1 MCVALSRIPTFDPTQ
16 VPVLQVDYGL
26 PKLPQSLLE
35 VHRLRALLPRAIDWE
50 PEMRREPL
58 FVARPMAAAAVLIGL
73 VERPQGLQV
82 LLTERSARLNSH
94 AGQIAFP
101 GGKADA
107 EDSDLVATAL
117 RETQEEVGLDRQW
130 IEVLGQMPLYSTG
143 SGFHVTPV
151 VALIQPGF
159 DLHPNPSEVASV
171 FEVPLSFLM
180 QPANHRHHLVEM
192 QGVKRHWLSMPYRD
206 GPVEHFIWGATA
218 GMLRNL
224 YRFLLDT
231 SIND

>member
-1 MCVALSRIPTFDPTQ
+1 MSRIPTFDPTQ

-26 PKLPQSLLE
+26 PSLPESLLDA
-35 VHRLRALLPRAIDWE
+35 HSLRALLPRAIDWE
-50 PEMRREPL
+50 PEMRQEPL
-58 FVARPMAAAAVLIGL
+58 FVTRPMAAAAVLIGL
-73 VERPQGLQV
+73 VQRPQGLQV

-107 EDSDLVATAL
+107 EDPDLVATAL
-117 RETQEEVGLDRQW
+117 RETEEEVGLDRKW

-151 VALIQPGF
+151 VALIQLGF
-159 DLHPNPSEVASV
+159 DLHPNQSEVASV
-171 FEVPLSFLM
+171 FEVPLAFLM
-180 QPANHRHHLVEM
+180 QPANHRHHKVQTLDVE
-192 QGVKRHWLSMPYRD
+192 RHWLSMPYQD
-206 GPVEHFIWGATA
+206 GPVERFIWGATA

-224 YRFLLDT
+224 YRFLLDA
-231 SIND
+231 SIHD